1 MWVPVAGLCPRLA
14 LSILTGC
21 GRVRIL
27 GSGVGTRK
35 DFAQTPRRAFSDS
48 LAQPLP
54 CPETVE
60 SPSCVPKYRL
70 DNKRYVTSLSVA
82 ETLAQMLQETQKP
95 PSVILECNPGPGIL
109 TQALLKTGARVVALE
124 SERTF
129 IPHLESIGKSL
140 HGQLDV
146 VHCDFFKLDP
156 RTGGFM
162 KPPVMT
168 SQMLFQH
175 LGIQALPW
183 SAGIPFKIIGI
194 FPIKSEKKALWK
206 LIYDLYACTSIFKY
220 GRVELNIFIS
230 EKEYQKLMARP
241 KNPNLYQVLSVLWQ
255 VACDIKVLHTE
266 LWSSFDLYNQNGPL
280 EKTKHGELSELVQQK
295 LYFIRMT
302 PRRNLFTENL
312 TPVNYNVFFYM
323 LKHCFGKRNAKI
335 VDHLPSISPVDAV
348 DILMQIRKH
357 KNVKTINM
365 CPEDFKH
372 LFEAIECAKDYTYKW
387 LCEDIM
393 EDRAL

>member
-1 MWVPVAGLCPRLA
+1 MWVPVAGPSLRLT

-21 GRVRIL
+21 GRVRVL
-27 GSGVGTRK
+27 GTGVGTRK
-35 DFAQTPRRAFSDS
+35 DLAKTPRRAFSDS

-70 DNKRYVTSLSVA
+70 DHKRYVTSPGLA
-82 ETLAQMLQETQKP
+82 ETLALLLQRKRGP
-95 PSVILECNPGPGIL
+95 PSLILECNPGPGIL

-129 IPHLESIGKSL
+129 IPHLERLEQSR
-140 HGQLDV
+140 H
-146 VHCDFFKLDP
+146 
-156 RTGGFM
+156 
-162 KPPVMT
+162 
-168 SQMLFQH
+168 
-175 LGIQALPW
+175 
-183 SAGIPFKIIGI
+183 
-194 FPIKSEKKALWK
+194 
-206 LIYDLYACTSIFKY
+206 
-220 GRVELNIFIS
+220 
-230 EKEYQKLMARP
+230 
-241 KNPNLYQVLSVLWQ
+241 SVLAEWRTKTL
-255 VACDIKVLHTE
+255 KVLMLACSSSSVTYLVGLFSLLQE
-266 LWSSFDLYNQNGPL
+266 LP
-280 EKTKHGELSELVQQK
+280 ELGQQK

-335 VDHLPSISPVDAV
+335 ADHLPSISPVDAV

-365 CPEDFKH
+365 YPEDFKH
-372 LFEAIECAKDYTYKW
+372 LFETIECSKDYTYKW
-387 LCEDIM
+387 LCEDIV
-393 EDRAL
+393 EEIAL

>member
-1 MWVPVAGLCPRLA
+1 MWVPVAGPSLRLT

-21 GRVRIL
+21 GRVRVL
-27 GSGVGTRK
+27 GTGVGTRK
-35 DFAQTPRRAFSDS
+35 DLAKTPRRAFSDS

-70 DNKRYVTSLSVA
+70 DHKRYVTSPGLA
-82 ETLAQMLQETQKP
+82 ETLALLLQRKRGP
-95 PSVILECNPGPGIL
+95 PSLILECNPGPGIL

-129 IPHLESIGKSL
+129 IPHLEEL
-140 HGQLDV
+140 
-146 VHCDFFKLDP
+146 P
-156 RTGGFM
+156 E
-162 KPPVMT
+162 
-168 SQMLFQH
+168 
-175 LGIQALPW
+175 LG
-183 SAGIPFKIIGI
+183 
-194 FPIKSEKKALWK
+194 
-206 LIYDLYACTSIFKY
+206 
-220 GRVELNIFIS
+220 
-230 EKEYQKLMARP
+230 
-241 KNPNLYQVLSVLWQ
+241 
-255 VACDIKVLHTE
+255 
-266 LWSSFDLYNQNGPL
+266 
-280 EKTKHGELSELVQQK
+280 QQK

-335 VDHLPSISPVDAV
+335 ADHLPSISPVDAV

-365 CPEDFKH
+365 YPEDFKH
-372 LFEAIECAKDYTYKW
+372 LFETIECSKDYTYKW
-387 LCEDIM
+387 LCEDIV
-393 EDRAL
+393 EEIAL